1 VEEMEMWAPSTRK
14 VGQGGPARADGEDFF
29 LEGAVDS
36 TGLFRGAKSQPA
48 EMKSL
53 PSFASLIAL
62 LDPIAGNFAM
72 TLA

>member
-1 VEEMEMWAPSTRK
+1 MEMWAPRLGKLVK
-14 VGQGGPARADGEDFF
+14 VGLRVRTGRIFF

-48 EMKSL
+48 EMKFL

-62 LDPIAGNFAM
+62 LDPIAGNFSM